1 MPADDA
7 IGGFYNIADAL
18 TVSPT
23 LIQGY
28 VSAAMKISRAAVGDL
43 ETGPTQVRYEA
54 PRGLS
59 QDRHIEGLPLGT
71 RGGLVVTHNF
81 PLDATYEIR
90 VASRGFGALSAQ
102 RTCPLPQVDV
112 MLDGRRI
119 DVRNPAEFT
128 LPVTA
133 GPHTIAVALVD
144 QSRCAGV
151 DELYGD
157 YSVPGGIQHVEIH
170 GPFEPTGPGDTPS
183 RRAIFSCYPDEP
195 SEAVAC
201 ARRILSR
208 LATKAYRRPVAE
220 DSAEVDT
227 LMAFYAQGEGGFES
241 GIQHALARI
250 LIDPR
255 FLYRIEEEP
264 HDVAP
269 GESYRIDDFALASR
283 LSFFLWSSI
292 PDDALLAAAAS
303 GALGEPD
310 VLRAQVLRMLADPRS
325 RALVENFAG
334 QWLMLR
340 ELDEA
345 LPQDAAFDANLREA
359 FRSETELLLSSV
371 ITDDRSIIELLDA
384 DYTFVNERLARHYGI
399 DGVKGSYMRRIE
411 LGEDDP
417 RRGLLGHGSLLTV
430 TSVANRTSPV
440 IRGQWILENLLGT
453 DVPPPPPGVEA
464 DLSDES
470 PVAVA
475 DTLRG
480 RLELHRANSVCAS
493 CHARIDPFGLAL
505 ENFDLIGRWRDTDG
519 GQPIDSVV
527 TLPDGTIVTGPNA
540 LRRALLERS
549 DMFARAF
556 TEKLLTY
563 ALGRILEPYD
573 MPTVRKIAADAKRED
588 YRFSSIVLGIVES
601 VPFRMKVK
609 QAEAPAATD

>member
-1 MPADDA
+1 
-7 IGGFYNIADAL
+7 
-18 TVSPT
+18 
-23 LIQGY
+23 
-28 VSAAMKISRAAVGDL
+28 
-43 ETGPTQVRYEA
+43 QVRYEA

-475 DTLRG
+475 ATLRG
-480 RLELHRANSVCAS
+480 SLELHRANSVCAS

-549 DMFARAF
+549 DM
-556 TEKLLTY
+556 
-563 ALGRILEPYD
+563 
-573 MPTVRKIAADAKRED
+573 
-588 YRFSSIVLGIVES
+588 
-601 VPFRMKVK
+601 
-609 QAEAPAATD
+609 